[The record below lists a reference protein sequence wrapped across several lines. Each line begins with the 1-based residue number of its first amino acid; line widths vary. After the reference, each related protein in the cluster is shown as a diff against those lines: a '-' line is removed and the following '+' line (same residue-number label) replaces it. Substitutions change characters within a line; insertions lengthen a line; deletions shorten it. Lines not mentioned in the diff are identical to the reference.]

1 VKRRIH
7 ALSFAVLAIP
17 LLAATCE
24 SFEPLDLDHA
34 LQNVAEGRMIGVDY
48 PFGSFVPHDEISL
61 AAEALLET
69 NALQQR
75 T

>member
-1 VKRRIH
+1 MKRLIH

-24 SFEPLDLDHA
+24 SVEPLDLD
-34 LQNVAEGRMIGVDY
+34 LPNVAESNLIGVDY
-48 PFGSFVPHDEISL
+48 PFGSFVPYDEISL

-69 NALQQR
+69 KALQQR